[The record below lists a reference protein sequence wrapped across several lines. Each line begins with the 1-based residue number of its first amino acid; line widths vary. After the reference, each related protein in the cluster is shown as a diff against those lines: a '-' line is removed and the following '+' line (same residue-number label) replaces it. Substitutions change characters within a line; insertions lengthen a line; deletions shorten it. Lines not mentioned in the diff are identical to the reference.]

1 MGILRSD
8 LNRSLRATLDPFAG
22 IAESHSVSPT
32 YSATTQEAARQLLIA
47 EMLARVVAKRTL
59 RELRLHTVDIARAGY
74 KGKCVITGGLPE
86 FKEEFAAS
94 DMWQHENEKQR
105 RKEKL
110 QVRGIASCAALRPP
124 TTETSSSWKQNCP
137 ALFLPDR
144 TFTE

>member
-22 IAESHSVSPT
+22 ITEPHFVSPA

-74 KGKCVITGGLPE
+74 KGKCVIKGGLPDL
-86 FKEEFAAS
+86 KEEFTAS
-94 DMWQHENEKQR
+94 DLWQHENEKQR

-110 QVRGIASCAALRPP
+110 QVCGIVSCVHLRQPA
-124 TTETSSSWKQNCP
+124 TENSN
-137 ALFLPDR
+137 A
-144 TFTE
+144 